1 MRLQAVLLRQDEP
14 RRGQDRHDSATA
26 LPVDGRATGLRG
38 GGTVPGYRG
47 VTAGFSEK
55 RLSIRAL
62 RMSSL
67 RDLDPVCL
75 SRLKEVKVSSAPFLL
90 LRIPSLKLRVH
101 GRKEAFEANLKTETD
116 LWNLMVKEMWAG
128 RNMADQHKVQR

>member
-1 MRLQAVLLRQDEP
+1 MIFL
-14 RRGQDRHDSATA
+14 G
-26 LPVDGRATGLRG
+26 
-38 GGTVPGYRG
+38 
-47 VTAGFSEK
+47 
-55 RLSIRAL
+55 
-62 RMSSL
+62 
-67 RDLDPVCL
+67 DLDLVFL

-90 LRIPSLKLRVH
+90 LRIPSLKLRAR

>member
-1 MRLQAVLLRQDEP
+1 
-14 RRGQDRHDSATA
+14 
-26 LPVDGRATGLRG
+26 
-38 GGTVPGYRG
+38 
-47 VTAGFSEK
+47 
-55 RLSIRAL
+55 
-62 RMSSL
+62 MSFL

-75 SRLKEVKVSSAPFLL
+75 CRLKEVKVSSAPFLL
-90 LRIPSLKLRVH
+90 LRIPSLKLRVR